1 MEYHSIEEQIEQ
13 EIKDK
18 ILSGE
23 LAENTRISERE
34 ICEAYH
40 ITRPAVRIAIDR
52 LKKEKWLFVKAKS
65 GTYVAPIDKKT
76 VEESFQVRLMV
87 EPQILIWN
95 INEMD
100 AADIERMKY
109 NTRRM
114 REAEHEEYAYRE
126 LDNHTVIKEKTKNT
140 IVVNLLDNM
149 MANILR
155 ITSKTSVSEERR
167 LSSIYEWERIIAC
180 IEKKE
185 ADQASRYMIL
195 HLLNT
200 ADEFWKDYNQ
210 QRKDQEELR

>member
-1 MEYHSIEEQIEQ
+1 MEYNSIEERIVQ

-23 LAENTRISERE
+23 LAENTQISERE

-40 ITRPAVRIAIDR
+40 VTRPAVRIAIDR
-52 LKKEKWLFVKAKS
+52 LKKENWLFVKAKS

-76 VEESFQVRLMV
+76 IEESFQVRLMV

-100 AADIERMKY
+100 EAGIERMKY
-109 NTRRM
+109 NTERM
-114 REAEHEEYAYRE
+114 KVAEHEEYAYRE
-126 LDNHTVIKEKTKNT
+126 LDNHTAIKEKTKNA
-140 IVVNLLDNM
+140 IVVELLDNM

-167 LSSIYEWERIIAC
+167 LASIYEWERIIAC

-185 ADQASRYMIL
+185 ADQASRYMVL
-195 HLLNT
+195 HLINT
-200 ADEFWKDYNQ
+200 ADEFWRNYSRLD
-210 QRKDQEELR
+210 

>member
-1 MEYHSIEEQIEQ
+1 MEYQSIEEQIEQ

-34 ICEAYH
+34 ICEAYNV
-40 ITRPAVRIAIDR
+40 TRPAVRIVIDR
-52 LKKEKWLFVKAKS
+52 LKKENWLYVKAKS

-76 VEESFQVRLMV
+76 IEESFQVRLMV

-95 INEMD
+95 MNEMT
-100 AADIERMKY
+100 ASDIERMKY
-109 NTRRM
+109 NTQRM
-114 REAEHEEYAYRE
+114 RVAEHEEYGYRE
-126 LDNHTVIKEKTKNT
+126 LDNHTVIKEKTKNA

-167 LSSIYEWERIIAC
+167 LASINEWERIISC
-180 IEKKE
+180 IERKE
-185 ADQASRYMIL
+185 ADQASQYMVL

-200 ADEFWKDYNQ
+200 ADEFWRDYN
-210 QRKDQEELR
+210 RCNGENK